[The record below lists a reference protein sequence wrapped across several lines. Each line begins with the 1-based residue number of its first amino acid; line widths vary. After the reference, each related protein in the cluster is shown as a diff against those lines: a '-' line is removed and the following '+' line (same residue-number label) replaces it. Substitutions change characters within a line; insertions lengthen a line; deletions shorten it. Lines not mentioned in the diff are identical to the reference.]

1 MNPSAVRPSNVVRFE
16 QLMYLSL
23 GIATFQ
29 WSLQWNQS
37 VATFRHLGGARF
49 VLFVY
54 TFALATRV
62 LLIWLIA
69 RRRRDWA
76 RRLLAAM
83 FFLSSLSLIRQPM
96 DIGLA
101 NGFFFVS
108 YLCQI

>member
-83 FFLSSLSLIRQPM
+83 FFLSSLSIDTPTDGHRS
-96 DIGLA
+96 G
-101 NGFFFVS
+101 
-108 YLCQI
+108 